1 MCQFLYSENGID
13 FKEIGEPFKAKE
25 GKWIGAKVGLF
36 SVSTQKANRGGY
48 ADIEY
53 FKITKKE

>member
-1 MCQFLYSENGID
+1 MSIFI
-13 FKEIGEPFKAKE
+13 IGEPFKAKE